1 MKTRTIGIG
10 LMWLATACYTG
21 PDGEDP
27 MDDGAGDGADGGES
41 GDGGDGA
48 DGVGDGADD
57 GADDGPGDDGADD
70 GDDGPPPPP
79 SGCQA
84 GAIGCEC
91 LDGACSGISA
101 CVDNVCTPA
110 PPTPE
115 TGGGGSAVAGIRI
128 ILPGEVD
135 GDDDVI
141 PYDTLEWTQIEGPD
155 ATIEYANEEEAVA
168 YLPTNADP
176 ETELVFRLTAVL
188 GEVSASAD
196 YTVTI
201 LPDTPEEQLAEVPDV
216 TMVAGAAVAEAGN
229 GAFWVG
235 NAAGTF
241 ARLGGEGMELSVESG
256 SPIAALSGYA
266 DNRILLAQPDLQQ
279 VSQFNVNNNEITPF
293 VDQLSGGAPLGSATT
308 LIVDGDDNVYMG
320 TSEGSLVF
328 YDSPDGAEPSTTVV
342 MNTMTGTPTA
352 LALGQVPVAPDADD
366 GDEGVVLYIGTAAG
380 DVVQVGLTEAEVVGE
395 GPEIGAV
402 TAYVDVPGSGPVT
415 GLTVDPRGN
424 MWVGKASNL
433 YLVRRAPSQA
443 PEVVRTLA
451 PADGLAGHHNLR
463 NDDELLLWI
472 DAATGRIARWR
483 TYNG

>member
-1 MKTRTIGIG
+1 MD
-10 LMWLATACYTG
+10 G
-21 PDGEDP
+21 P
-27 MDDGAGDGADGGES
+27 GAAEDGGES

-48 DGVGDGADD
+48 DDGVGDGAD
-57 GADDGPGDDGADD
+57 GADGGDGGDGDGGDADG
-70 GDDGPPPPP
+70 GDDGPPSPP

-101 CVDNVCTPA
+101 CVDNICTPA

-115 TGGGGSAVAGIRI
+115 TGGEGSAVAGLTVL
-128 ILPGEVD
+128 LPGEVD
-135 GDDDVI
+135 GDNDVI

-155 ATIEYANEEEAVA
+155 ATIEYADEEEAVA
-168 YLPTNADP
+168 YLPANVDP
-176 ETELVFRLTAVL
+176 DTQLVFRLTAVL

-196 YTVTI
+196 YTITI
-201 LPDTPEEQLAEVPDV
+201 LPDTPEEQLAKVPEVA
-216 TMVAGAAVAEAGN
+216 TVAGAAVAPAGN
-229 GAFWVG
+229 NAFWVG

-241 ARLGGEGMELSVESG
+241 VRLGGDGMELSVESG
-256 SPIAALSGYA
+256 SPISALSGYA

-293 VDQLSGGAPLGSATT
+293 VDQLSGGAPLGAVTT
-308 LIVDGDDNVYMG
+308 LVVDGDDNVYMG
-320 TSEGSLVF
+320 TSEGALVF

-352 LALGQVPVAPDADD
+352 LSLGQVPVAPDADD

-380 DVVQVGLTEAEVVGE
+380 DVMQVGLTEAEVVGE
-395 GPEIGAV
+395 GPEIGTV
-402 TAYVDVPGSGPVT
+402 TNYVSVPGTGPVT
-415 GLTVDPRGN
+415 GLAIDELGN

-433 YLVRRAPSQA
+433 YLVRRAPSSA

-451 PADGLAGHHNLR
+451 PTDGLGGHHNLR
-463 NDDELLLWI
+463 DDGEILLWI
-472 DAATGRIARWR
+472 DGATGRIARWR
-483 TYNG
+483 TFNN